1 VSIRGLFSEYL
12 PRREQEP
19 MRVTDPR
26 QQTMLTNQM
35 LTPVMEKP
43 VKPSQEVPVFP
54 SVGGIG
60 GGVVPTAEETTDSFE
75 EYLSTLTTDDLDNLD
90 LSGLNLGDI
99 NIPSYEEIKAA
110 LTGGSVAPTTLEG
123 LAQLYQQQVSLL
135 QNVDTLENVDI
146 DDRPYWYNTTVSG
159 VLGQPSQYSGAEF
172 RAATGLPDSFSIYD
186 SGQGLTEENTQR
198 AIALLSESASPL
210 EAVSQYYGI
219 DLQAA
224 NNPNSNYNNASKYG
238 TDSGKLSEFQSIVEP
253 ILQQVIP
260 YLQLTK
266 GLRYDDALEY
276 AYKNDPMIAA
286 LYNQYGVNLF
296 RQTDDGSTYFFD
308 PISGTESR
316 TIEVK
321 DSSFRDVGLALTI
334 AAASAILGPA
344 IGKALGGTPL
354 ANATGK
360 ALAAGF
366 KTVASGGDFNDVLKS
381 MVTAGVVDYGLSQ
394 LAENIDLQ
402 KTLNE
407 FGENFGIGS
416 EISLSGEY
424 TTLADGTRVLT
435 ETIGTQG
442 NLGDLLAGVADAIQN
457 PSSWTPSSIEEANII
472 WNLAGEAVT
481 TGGSL
486 VGEGGLTVGTF
497 YDLLKTAYGVY
508 KDSNQPP
515 PKLPNDFTI
524 TFDPNTNDPIIID
537 KDGNAVVGI
546 PSAEDERKDKDD
558 GGGGG
563 GGGEAAKD
571 AEAAKDSETAK
582 DAESAKDAERS
593 KDSENAKD
601 AEAEKNKDAKKPERE
616 DKESGGMSE
625 AQKDQAAEKA
635 NKEMQAEEEREN
647 KEAEA
652 ARKEGADRNDRYTV
666 IEILDDGTRIVRDNK
681 TGRIFRAN
689 PTDERID
696 GVDYDF
702 EDTEED
708 PFKDTTEDTTAEQLK
723 KEGEERASK
732 EAQAEQDT
740 KETEERTTKEAETAN
755 KEQAEETANKEQAEA
770 AKDTAERVAKETEAT
785 EKEAEKETKDAK
797 AEQDQ
802 KDAEQTTKDDIA
814 EKETKDAKAEQDQ
827 KDAEAEQVKKD
838 KEKAAET
845 TAKETA
851 EGVEKEAEDDAKD
864 AEEEKTNKDAES
876 AKKETEATEEQTNK
890 DREEKETKDA
900 KAEQD
905 QKDAKAEQDQKDAEQ
920 ANKEASA
927 EQTQKETEAEVTSKE
942 TESSEKESEK
952 NNKEETGTKEES
964 VAKEETGTK
973 EESGA
978 KEETQGKDQQEE
990 TELDFALN
998 SKDGEEENPFVS
1010 NKDGEDAN
1018 TAAGNKDGSGAG
1030 DGTGDGTG
1038 DGAGDGTGTGDGT
1051 GAGDGTGD
1059 GDGSGDGDN
1068 EGDGDGRG
1076 TGIGSG
1082 MLGGGSKPITPQSFM
1097 ASISF
1102 APELLTP
1109 YMPQNSRDYLGELL
1123 ARLQQ

>member
-1 VSIRGLFSEYL
+1 
-12 PRREQEP
+12 

-43 VKPSQEVPVFP
+43 VMPSREVPVFP

-99 NIPSYEEIKAA
+99 NIPSYGEIKAA

-146 DDRPYWYNTTVSG
+146 DDRPYWYNTNVSG

-186 SGQGLTEENTQR
+186 SGQ
-198 AIALLSESASPL
+198 
-210 EAVSQYYGI
+210 
-219 DLQAA
+219 
-224 NNPNSNYNNASKYG
+224 
-238 TDSGKLSEFQSIVEP
+238 
-253 ILQQVIP
+253 
-260 YLQLTK
+260 
-266 GLRYDDALEY
+266 
-276 AYKNDPMIAA
+276 DPMITA
-286 LYNQYGVNLF
+286 LYNQYGVDLF

-424 TTLADGTRVLT
+424 TTLADGTIVLT
-435 ETIGTQG
+435 ETMGTQG

-635 NKEMQAEEEREN
+635 NKEMQAAYR
-647 KEAEA
+647 
-652 ARKEGADRNDRYTV
+652 
-666 IEILDDGTRIVRDNK
+666 
-681 TGRIFRAN
+681 
-689 PTDERID
+689 
-696 GVDYDF
+696 
-702 EDTEED
+702 
-708 PFKDTTEDTTAEQLK
+708 
-723 KEGEERASK
+723 
-732 EAQAEQDT
+732 
-740 KETEERTTKEAETAN
+740 
-755 KEQAEETANKEQAEA
+755 
-770 AKDTAERVAKETEAT
+770 
-785 EKEAEKETKDAK
+785 
-797 AEQDQ
+797 
-802 KDAEQTTKDDIA
+802 
-814 EKETKDAKAEQDQ
+814 
-827 KDAEAEQVKKD
+827 
-838 KEKAAET
+838 
-845 TAKETA
+845 
-851 EGVEKEAEDDAKD
+851 
-864 AEEEKTNKDAES
+864 
-876 AKKETEATEEQTNK
+876 
-890 DREEKETKDA
+890 
-900 KAEQD
+900 
-905 QKDAKAEQDQKDAEQ
+905 
-920 ANKEASA
+920 
-927 EQTQKETEAEVTSKE
+927 
-942 TESSEKESEK
+942 
-952 NNKEETGTKEES
+952 
-964 VAKEETGTK
+964 
-973 EESGA
+973 
-978 KEETQGKDQQEE
+978 
-990 TELDFALN
+990 
-998 SKDGEEENPFVS
+998 
-1010 NKDGEDAN
+1010 
-1018 TAAGNKDGSGAG
+1018 
-1030 DGTGDGTG
+1030 
-1038 DGAGDGTGTGDGT
+1038 
-1051 GAGDGTGD
+1051 
-1059 GDGSGDGDN
+1059 
-1068 EGDGDGRG
+1068 
-1076 TGIGSG
+1076 
-1082 MLGGGSKPITPQSFM
+1082 
-1097 ASISF
+1097 
-1102 APELLTP
+1102 
-1109 YMPQNSRDYLGELL
+1109 
-1123 ARLQQ
+1123 

>member
-973 EESGA
+973 EES
-978 KEETQGKDQQEE
+978 
-990 TELDFALN
+990 
-998 SKDGEEENPFVS
+998 
-1010 NKDGEDAN
+1010 
-1018 TAAGNKDGSGAG
+1018 
-1030 DGTGDGTG
+1030 
-1038 DGAGDGTGTGDGT
+1038 
-1051 GAGDGTGD
+1051 
-1059 GDGSGDGDN
+1059 
-1068 EGDGDGRG
+1068 R
-1076 TGIGSG
+1076 
-1082 MLGGGSKPITPQSFM
+1082 
-1097 ASISF
+1097 
-1102 APELLTP
+1102 
-1109 YMPQNSRDYLGELL
+1109 R
-1123 ARLQQ
+1123 

>member
-1 VSIRGLFSEYL
+1 
-12 PRREQEP
+12 

-35 LTPVMEKP
+35 LTPVMPKP
-43 VKPSQEVPVFP
+43 TPPTKKAPVFP

-99 NIPSYEEIKAA
+99 NIPSYGEIKAA

-146 DDRPYWYNTTVSG
+146 DDRPYWYNTNVSG

-681 TGRIFRAN
+681 TGRIFIAS
-689 PTDERID
+689 PTDERIK

-702 EDTEED
+702 EDPNED

-723 KEGEERASK
+723 KEGEEN
-732 EAQAEQDT
+732 
-740 KETEERTTKEAETAN
+740 TTKEAEATE
-755 KEQAEETANKEQAEA
+755 KETEATQKEAETAEKEKTETT
-770 AKDTAERVAKETEAT
+770 KDTAERVAKETETT
-785 EKEAEKETKDAK
+785 EKESEKETKDTK
-797 AEQDQ
+797 AEQDK
-802 KDAEQTTKDDIA
+802 KDAETEQTKKEEEKATENSAK
-814 EKETKDAKAEQDQ
+814 EKEER
-827 KDAEAEQVKKD
+827 E
-838 KEKAAET
+838 
-845 TAKETA
+845 
-851 EGVEKEAEDDAKD
+851 EKEAEDDTKD
-864 AEEEKTNKDAES
+864 AEEEKTNKEA
-876 AKKETEATEEQTNK
+876 EATRKEIAAATEQEIK
-890 DREEKETKDA
+890 DKE
-900 KAEQD
+900 EQD
-905 QKDAKAEQDQKDAEQ
+905 QKDST
-920 ANKEASA
+920 N
-927 EQTQKETEAEVTSKE
+927 TIY
-942 TESSEKESEK
+942 
-952 NNKEETGTKEES
+952 G
-964 VAKEETGTK
+964 
-973 EESGA
+973 
-978 KEETQGKDQQEE
+978 
-990 TELDFALN
+990 
-998 SKDGEEENPFVS
+998 
-1010 NKDGEDAN
+1010 
-1018 TAAGNKDGSGAG
+1018 TAAK
-1030 DGTGDGTG
+1030 
-1038 DGAGDGTGTGDGT
+1038 
-1051 GAGDGTGD
+1051 
-1059 GDGSGDGDN
+1059 
-1068 EGDGDGRG
+1068 
-1076 TGIGSG
+1076 
-1082 MLGGGSKPITPQSFM
+1082 
-1097 ASISF
+1097 
-1102 APELLTP
+1102 
-1109 YMPQNSRDYLGELL
+1109 
-1123 ARLQQ
+1123 RLFG

>member
-1 VSIRGLFSEYL
+1 
-12 PRREQEP
+12 
-19 MRVTDPR
+19 
-26 QQTMLTNQM
+26 MLTNQM

-43 VKPSQEVPVFP
+43 VKPSQKVPVFP

-99 NIPSYEEIKAA
+99 NIPSYGEIKAA

-146 DDRPYWYNTTVSG
+146 DDRPYWYNTNVSG

-186 SGQGLTEENTQR
+186 SGQGLTEENTQK

-681 TGRIFRAN
+681 TGRIFIAN

-802 KDAEQTTKDDIA
+802 KDAE
-814 EKETKDAKAEQDQ
+814 
-827 KDAEAEQVKKD
+827 AEQVKKD

-905 QKDAKAEQDQKDAEQ
+905 QKE
-920 ANKEASA
+920 NEA
-927 EQTQKETEAEVTSKE
+927 
-942 TESSEKESEK
+942 
-952 NNKEETGTKEES
+952 G
-964 VAKEETGTK
+964 
-973 EESGA
+973 
-978 KEETQGKDQQEE
+978 
-990 TELDFALN
+990 
-998 SKDGEEENPFVS
+998 S
-1010 NKDGEDAN
+1010 NKQRN
-1018 TAAGNKDGSGAG
+1018 
-1030 DGTGDGTG
+1030 
-1038 DGAGDGTGTGDGT
+1038 
-1051 GAGDGTGD
+1051 
-1059 GDGSGDGDN
+1059 
-1068 EGDGDGRG
+1068 
-1076 TGIGSG
+1076 
-1082 MLGGGSKPITPQSFM
+1082 
-1097 ASISF
+1097 
-1102 APELLTP
+1102 
-1109 YMPQNSRDYLGELL
+1109 
-1123 ARLQQ
+1123 

>member
-1 VSIRGLFSEYL
+1 
-12 PRREQEP
+12 

-35 LTPVMEKP
+35 LTPVMNKP
-43 VKPSQEVPVFP
+43 VMPSREVPVFP

-99 NIPSYEEIKAA
+99 NISSYEEIKAA

-198 AIALLSESASPL
+198 AVALLSESASPL

-316 TIEVK
+316 TVEVK
-321 DSSFRDVGLALTI
+321 DSTFRDVGLALTI

-424 TTLADGTRVLT
+424 TTLADGTIVLT
-435 ETIGTQG
+435 ETMGTQG

-515 PKLPNDFTI
+515 PKLPNDFKI
-524 TFDPNTNDPIIID
+524 EIDSASGDPIIID
-537 KDGNAVVGI
+537 EDDNAVIGLPPPAV
-546 PSAEDERKDKDD
+546 DETDD

-563 GGGEAAKD
+563 GGGDSTDADSDVGEGDAGAATKQAQTD
-571 AEAAKDSETAK
+571 FWKGANSDEDIVARQLWELYTKILSGEVDGDSEYILGEYEKYTGSK
-582 DAESAKDAERS
+582 EPPPDS
-593 KDSENAKD
+593 KDQTGVSEG
-601 AEAEKNKDAKKPERE
+601 EPEKTEPEDDDE
-616 DKESGGMSE
+616 DEGGDLFGTGIFDSTIDPDTTVTPE
-625 AQKDQAAEKA
+625 VVVEPPPTPPTPPQPPTGGGDDIGDGG
-635 NKEMQAEEEREN
+635 EN
-647 KEAEA
+647 
-652 ARKEGADRNDRYTV
+652 G
-666 IEILDDGTRIVRDNK
+666 DG
-681 TGRIFRAN
+681 G
-689 PTDERID
+689 TDG
-696 GVDYDF
+696 GVDEGGVD
-702 EDTEED
+702 DT
-708 PFKDTTEDTTAEQLK
+708 
-723 KEGEERASK
+723 G
-732 EAQAEQDT
+732 
-740 KETEERTTKEAETAN
+740 
-755 KEQAEETANKEQAEA
+755 
-770 AKDTAERVAKETEAT
+770 
-785 EKEAEKETKDAK
+785 
-797 AEQDQ
+797 
-802 KDAEQTTKDDIA
+802 
-814 EKETKDAKAEQDQ
+814 
-827 KDAEAEQVKKD
+827 
-838 KEKAAET
+838 
-845 TAKETA
+845 
-851 EGVEKEAEDDAKD
+851 
-864 AEEEKTNKDAES
+864 
-876 AKKETEATEEQTNK
+876 
-890 DREEKETKDA
+890 
-900 KAEQD
+900 
-905 QKDAKAEQDQKDAEQ
+905 
-920 ANKEASA
+920 
-927 EQTQKETEAEVTSKE
+927 
-942 TESSEKESEK
+942 
-952 NNKEETGTKEES
+952 
-964 VAKEETGTK
+964 
-973 EESGA
+973 
-978 KEETQGKDQQEE
+978 
-990 TELDFALN
+990 
-998 SKDGEEENPFVS
+998 
-1010 NKDGEDAN
+1010 
-1018 TAAGNKDGSGAG
+1018 
-1030 DGTGDGTG
+1030 GTGGGT
-1038 DGAGDGTGTGDGT
+1038 DTGE
-1051 GAGDGTGD
+1051 GD
-1059 GDGSGDGDN
+1059 GDGSGTGGGTGTGTGGGEG
-1068 EGDGDGRG
+1068 EGDGTGEGEGSGSGTGGGLGGRG
-1076 TGIGSG
+1076 TG
-1082 MLGGGSKPITPQSFM
+1082 MFTGGKSAGFDPQSFM
-1097 ASISF
+1097 ASISYN
-1102 APELLTP
+1102 PQLLTP
-1109 YMPQNSRDYLGELL
+1109 FMPQNSRDYLAELL

>member
-43 VKPSQEVPVFP
+43 VMPSREVPVFP

-99 NIPSYEEIKAA
+99 NIPSYGEIKAA

-146 DDRPYWYNTTVSG
+146 DDRPYWYNTNVSG

-198 AIALLSESASPL
+198 AVALLSESASPL

-276 AYKNDPMIAA
+276 AYKNDPMITA
-286 LYNQYGVNLF
+286 LYNQYGVDLF

-424 TTLADGTRVLT
+424 TTLADGTIVLT
-435 ETIGTQG
+435 ETMGTQG

-486 VGEGGLTVGTF
+486 VGEGGF
-497 YDLLKTAYGVY
+497 A
-508 KDSNQPP
+508 
-515 PKLPNDFTI
+515 
-524 TFDPNTNDPIIID
+524 
-537 KDGNAVVGI
+537 
-546 PSAEDERKDKDD
+546 
-558 GGGGG
+558 
-563 GGGEAAKD
+563 
-571 AEAAKDSETAK
+571 
-582 DAESAKDAERS
+582 
-593 KDSENAKD
+593 
-601 AEAEKNKDAKKPERE
+601 
-616 DKESGGMSE
+616 
-625 AQKDQAAEKA
+625 
-635 NKEMQAEEEREN
+635 
-647 KEAEA
+647 
-652 ARKEGADRNDRYTV
+652 
-666 IEILDDGTRIVRDNK
+666 
-681 TGRIFRAN
+681 
-689 PTDERID
+689 
-696 GVDYDF
+696 
-702 EDTEED
+702 
-708 PFKDTTEDTTAEQLK
+708 
-723 KEGEERASK
+723 
-732 EAQAEQDT
+732 
-740 KETEERTTKEAETAN
+740 
-755 KEQAEETANKEQAEA
+755 
-770 AKDTAERVAKETEAT
+770 
-785 EKEAEKETKDAK
+785 
-797 AEQDQ
+797 
-802 KDAEQTTKDDIA
+802 
-814 EKETKDAKAEQDQ
+814 
-827 KDAEAEQVKKD
+827 
-838 KEKAAET
+838 
-845 TAKETA
+845 
-851 EGVEKEAEDDAKD
+851 
-864 AEEEKTNKDAES
+864 
-876 AKKETEATEEQTNK
+876 
-890 DREEKETKDA
+890 
-900 KAEQD
+900 
-905 QKDAKAEQDQKDAEQ
+905 
-920 ANKEASA
+920 
-927 EQTQKETEAEVTSKE
+927 
-942 TESSEKESEK
+942 
-952 NNKEETGTKEES
+952 KEES
-964 VAKEETGTK
+964 ST
-973 EESGA
+973 
-978 KEETQGKDQQEE
+978 KEETQGKDQQGE

>member
-43 VKPSQEVPVFP
+43 VMPSREVPVFP

-99 NIPSYEEIKAA
+99 NIPSYGEIKAA

-146 DDRPYWYNTTVSG
+146 DDRPYWYNTNVSG

-198 AIALLSESASPL
+198 AVALLSESASPL

-276 AYKNDPMIAA
+276 AYKNDPMITA
-286 LYNQYGVNLF
+286 LYNQYGVDLF

-802 KDAEQTTKDDIA
+802 KDAE
-814 EKETKDAKAEQDQ
+814 
-827 KDAEAEQVKKD
+827 AEQVKKD

-876 AKKETEATEEQTNK
+876 AKKETEATEEQAGK

-905 QKDAKAEQDQKDAEQ
+905 QKDSKAEQDQKDAEQ

-964 VAKEETGTK
+964 VAKEESSTK
-973 EESGA
+973 EENSA
-978 KEETQGKDQQEE
+978 KEESSTKEETQGKDQQGE